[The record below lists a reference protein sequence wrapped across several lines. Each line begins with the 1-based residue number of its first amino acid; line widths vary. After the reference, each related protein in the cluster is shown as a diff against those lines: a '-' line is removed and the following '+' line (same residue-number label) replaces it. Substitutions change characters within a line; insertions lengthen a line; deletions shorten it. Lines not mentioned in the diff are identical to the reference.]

1 MPKATQPARFTRAI
15 HQSRVRRALPTASIA
30 RQPETRKQIEPRVS
44 GVHTS
49 RSYSFAS
56 SPLRSASN
64 VEMLKNTVP
73 ASWIALLH
81 QSIARGR
88 NRPPWTYCSVAADVK
103 KSEPTKKT
111 RASISD
117 PTSSTSPGKGPTRK
131 HVEPIAKRTPIHHLA
146 RFGAHELPCDFI
158 CAASLV
164 RRPSVPR
171 HPVAN
176 RL

>member
-1 MPKATQPARFTRAI
+1 MAERHEISFVDGCCPASTAALEPASSDAGETGSSRSAPIRKHRAPSDVNTFAAARSSASPVEGTTYAATAETPKATQPTRFTRAI
-15 HQSRVRRALPTASIA
+15 HQSRVRRARPTSSIA

-81 QSIARGR
+81 QSMARGR

-103 KSEPTKKT
+103 
-111 RASISD
+111 
-117 PTSSTSPGKGPTRK
+117 
-131 HVEPIAKRTPIHHLA
+131 
-146 RFGAHELPCDFI
+146 
-158 CAASLV
+158 
-164 RRPSVPR
+164 
-171 HPVAN
+171 
-176 RL
+176 